1 MYGQTF
7 LGLADTYGK
16 SFVYQ
21 AMGSRFVKYQ
31 EISTQWAHG
40 MTSFVL
46 GGHTYLVLVIK
57 KSSILTAQ
65 YTKFTMLPKK
75 VL

>member
-1 MYGQTF
+1 MYGETF

-16 SFVYQ
+16 SILYQ
-21 AMGSRFVKYQ
+21 AIGSRFVKYQ

-40 MTSFVL
+40 INAFVH
-46 GGHTYLVLVIK
+46 GGHTCLVLVTK

-65 YTKFTMLPKK
+65 YASSTKY
-75 VL
+75 VA